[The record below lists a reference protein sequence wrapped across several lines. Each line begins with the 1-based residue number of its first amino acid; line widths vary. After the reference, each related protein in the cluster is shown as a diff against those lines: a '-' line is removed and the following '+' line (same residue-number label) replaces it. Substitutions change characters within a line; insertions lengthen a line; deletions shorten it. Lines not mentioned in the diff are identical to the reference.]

1 MADFLYQFLASV
13 LDLTVWGGKLSGEE
27 NLPSQ
32 GPAVFVANHLDA
44 MGPIAAPCSI
54 PLRLYTWIQAEMLDK
69 DMAVDWL
76 KWDFV
81 ERQLHFKPPLS
92 LWISKALCSLSVPL
106 LRSLG
111 CIPVYRGDY
120 VRMQTTLQMSM
131 DLLREG
137 KFLMIFPE
145 DNRYPADPMTKM
157 MPFQHTFARL
167 GEMYYQETGKRLEFY
182 PVIIHGSGV
191 LQVNKPVAYNPL
203 NPPGQERHRLK
214 DLIENTITAT
224 YLQLDSGEVS
234 GALTPER
241 K

>member
-1 MADFLYQFLASV
+1 MADFLYQFLAGV
-13 LDLTVWGGKLSGEE
+13 LDLTVWGGKLVGEE

-44 MGPIAAPCSI
+44 LGPIAGPCAI
-54 PLRLYTWIQAEMLDK
+54 PLRLYSWIQAEMLDK
-69 DMAVDWL
+69 EMAVDWL
-76 KWDFV
+76 EWDLIRRV
-81 ERQLHFKPPLS
+81 LHIKPPLS
-92 LWISKALCSLSVPL
+92 LWISKVMCSFSVPIL
-106 LRSLG
+106 HALG

-120 VRMQTTLQMSM
+120 ARLQTTLRMSI

-145 DNRYPADPMTKM
+145 DNRYMADPVTKM

-167 GEMYYQETGKRLEFY
+167 GEMYFQETGKRLQFY
-182 PVIIHGSGV
+182 PVTIHGSGV
-191 LQVNKPVAYNPL
+191 LQVHKPVAFNPL
-203 NPPGQERHRLK
+203 NQPGVERHRIK
-214 DLIENTITAT
+214 DLMETTITAT
-224 YLQLDSGEVS
+224 YLQLENQEVN

>member
-44 MGPIAAPCSI
+44 VGPIAGPCSI
-54 PLRLYTWIQAEMLDK
+54 PLRLYTWIQAEMLDPE
-69 DMAVDWL
+69 MAVDWL
-76 KWDFV
+76 EWDFV
-81 ERQLHFKPPLS
+81 ERQLHVKPPLS
-92 LWISKALCSLSVPL
+92 LWISKALCSFSVPIL
-106 LRSLG
+106 LSLG

-120 VRMQTTLQMSM
+120 ARMQTTLRMSM
-131 DLLREG
+131 DLLLEG
-137 KFLMIFPE
+137 KFLLVFPE
-145 DNRYPADPMTKM
+145 DNRYLADPMTKM

-167 GEMYYQETGKRLEFY
+167 GEMYYRETGRRLEFY
-182 PVIIHGSGV
+182 PVTIHGSGV

-214 DLIENTITAT
+214 DLIENTITST
-224 YLQLDSGEVS
+224 YLQLETGEVS